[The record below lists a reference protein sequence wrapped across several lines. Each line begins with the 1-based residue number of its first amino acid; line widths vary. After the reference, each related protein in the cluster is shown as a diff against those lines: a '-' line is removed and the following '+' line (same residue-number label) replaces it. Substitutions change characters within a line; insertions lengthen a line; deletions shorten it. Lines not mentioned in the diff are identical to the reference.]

1 MEGGRTC
8 LCISLHG
15 ACVLHAMTSVYLCT
29 NVCYHLV
36 YCTVFLWN
44 LPESCMHGMVSLL
57 QSRVHFWSDASGQ
70 STKDIT
76 FHIRKLMPS
85 SVAKIQ
91 LAPVV
96 LVGAICGCFME
107 GQAGNSALRQPG
119 GGGGGGGCGG
129 MIRRSGF

>member
-15 ACVLHAMTSVYLCT
+15 ACVFCVPVHQCMLSPCVVLCSCGT
-29 NVCYHLV
+29 FQKVACMEWCEPAAVMGPFLV
-36 YCTVFLWN
+36 
-44 LPESCMHGMVSLL
+44 
-57 QSRVHFWSDASGQ
+57 GQ
-70 STKDIT
+70 STIDIT

-119 GGGGGGGCGG
+119 GGGGGVAVVG
-129 MIRRSGF
+129 